1 MTNEEREIVT
11 LTNLQYEA
19 LVRMQ
24 MESYRNLLD
33 FCKENICDSDIIE
46 IIENN
51 ISEIDKTITSE
62 LEEIKADNK
71 KFIESCK

>member
-1 MTNEEREIVT
+1 MTNEEREIVI
-11 LTNLQYEA
+11 LTNQQYEA

-24 MESYRNLLD
+24 MEAYKNVLD
-33 FCKENICDSDIIE
+33 LCKENICDSDIIE
-46 IIENN
+46 IIDKN
-51 ISEIDKTITSE
+51 ILEIDKAITNE